1 MSKKYKHLDIAARI
15 VLYEQINKGTAV
27 IEIASMIGCH
37 KATIYRELERNSSK
51 YGYRPEYATRMYD
64 IRRMARYRMKLDKNP
79 QLKQLVIDRLA
90 EGWSPELITGHIN
103 INAGRTLITCST
115 IYRYIYSNE
124 GKAQKLYK
132 LLQKKRKYRYPRIK
146 RKRAKIK
153 AAAKTSIHDRPQEI
167 SDRSTF
173 GHYEGDLMLFSK
185 TKYNLLTIRERKSRY
200 IMALKNNSKNSKD
213 TSDLIIKNIKK
224 HYMMK
229 SLTLDNGTEFAQH
242 QKIAEQL
249 ECKIYFCDPYK
260 PYQKGAVENANTL
273 IRTMLPRSSNIDDI
287 SQDTINSII
296 DKFNN
301 RPMKCLNFKTPSQI
315 FKSSGLELSP

>member
-15 VLYEQINKGTAV
+15 AIYEQLSKGTPV
-27 IEIASMIGCH
+27 IEIASIIGCH
-37 KATIYRELERNSSK
+37 RATIYRELERNSGK

-64 IRRMARYRMKLDKNP
+64 IRRMTKCSMKLDKNP
-79 QLKQLVIDRLA
+79 ELKKLIIDRLV
-90 EGWSPELITGHIN
+90 EGWYPELIAGNIN
-103 INAGRTLITCST
+103 NNAGRALITFST
-115 IYRYIYSNE
+115 IYRYIYSAE

-146 RKRAKIK
+146 RRRARAK
-153 AAAKTSIHDRPQEI
+153 AETKTSIHDRPQEI

-185 TKYNLLTIRERKSRY
+185 TKHNLLTIRERKSRY
-200 IMALKNNSKNSKD
+200 IMALKNNNRNSQD
-213 TSDLIIKNIKK
+213 TCDLIIKHLKK
-224 HYMMK
+224 YYMIK
-229 SLTLDNGTEFAQH
+229 SLTLDNGSEFAKH

-273 IRTMLPRSSNIDDI
+273 IRKMLPRCVNIGSL
-287 SQDTINSII
+287 SQNNINSII

-301 RPMKCLNFKTPSQI
+301 RPMKCLDFKTPSQI